1 MRWRVHFWAGRIA
14 GCALLLFFL
23 KEPILGA
30 LPDPISALAPER
42 LGAWLLGVVGA
53 CVALRWSIWAY
64 TYRNDPHEYV
74 TIRCA
79 PPLNRVTVRVQP
91 PSR

>member
-1 MRWRVHFWAGRIA
+1 MRWRVHFWAGRLA
-14 GCALLLFFL
+14 GWAFLLFLL
-23 KEPILGA
+23 KDPILWN
-30 LPDPISALAPER
+30 LPTSVSALAPER

-53 CVALRWSIWAY
+53 CFALRWSIWAY

-79 PPLNRVTVRVQP
+79 PPLNRFTVRVQP

>member
-1 MRWRVHFWAGRIA
+1 MHFWAGRIA
-14 GCALLLFFL
+14 GWAFLLFLL
-23 KEPILGA
+23 KDPILWN
-30 LPDPISALAPER
+30 LPASLSALAPTG
-42 LGAWLLGVVGA
+42 LQYWLMGVVGA

-79 PPLNRVTVRVQP
+79 PPVNRITVRVQP
-91 PSR
+91 PSC

>member
-1 MRWRVHFWAGRIA
+1 VRWRVHFWAGRLA
-14 GCALLLFFL
+14 GWAFLLFLL
-23 KEPILGA
+23 KDPILWN
-30 LPDPISALAPER
+30 LPTSLSALAPTGLEY
-42 LGAWLLGVVGA
+42 WLMGVVGA

-79 PPLNRVTVRVQP
+79 PPVNRITVRVQP